1 VDALLIGTGGSRGW
15 PEPGCSCASCR
26 RAAAAGPGRAAG
38 QVLIDGTVRLGPGQP
53 PRSLQSP
60 RSPPDGPGGP
70 AGYQVRAV
78 PGGWDITG
86 PDGGRLLASAGPGLV
101 PELDDAAAPFDIA
114 LLDMLASPAQLG
126 LLRARGLLRPST
138 AVTAMYADHRV
149 TSAEELARRCRV
161 WGVEPG
167 RDGMVVSGPR
177 PVLAG
182 TGPARPQRTLI
193 IGGARSGKSREAEL
207 RLSGEPAVTYLA
219 AGPWP
224 GESPAGQSQPGESQP
239 GESQPGESQAGQSQ
253 AGQSQAGP
261 DGAPVGQQ
269 ADARWPDE
277 EWAARVA
284 AHRAGRPSWWRT
296 EESLDVA
303 GALRRG
309 TGALLIDGIGTWLAA
324 VMETVGMWADPPAAG
339 AADQLAGQV
348 EELIA
353 AWRQASGLVVAVTD
367 QVGEGLVPAY
377 PAGRA
382 FRDQLGWLNQRLAAE
397 SDLALQVV
405 AGRVVALPA

>member
-15 PEPGCSCASCR
+15 PQPGCSCASCR
-26 RAAAAGPGRAAG
+26 RVAAAGQGRAAS
-38 QVLIDGTVRLGPGQP
+38 QVLIDGTLRLAPGQP
-53 PRSLQSP
+53 PRF
-60 RSPPDGPGGP
+60 PPTGS
-70 AGYQVRAV
+70 AGYQVRPV

-86 PDGGRLLASAGPGLV
+86 PGGGRLLASAGPGLV

-114 LLDMLASPAQLG
+114 LLDMLATPAQLG
-126 LLRARGLLRPST
+126 LLRARGLVRSST

-161 WGVEPG
+161 WGIEPG

-177 PVLAG
+177 SVPG
-182 TGPARPQRTLI
+182 RPGPACAHRTLI

-219 AGPWP
+219 AGPR
-224 GESPAGQSQPGESQP
+224 AGRF
-239 GESQPGESQAGQSQ
+239 QAGQ
-253 AGQSQAGP
+253 AP
-261 DGAPVGQQ
+261 DS
-269 ADARWPDE
+269 
-277 EWAARVA
+277 EWEDRVA
-284 AHRAGRPSWWRT
+284 AHRAGRPGWWRT

-303 GALRRG
+303 GALRRDA
-309 TGALLIDGIGTWLAA
+309 GALLIDGIGTWLAA
-324 VMETVGMWADPPAAG
+324 VMETAGMWAEPPAAG
-339 AADQLAGQV
+339 AAGRLAAQI

-353 AWRQASGLVVAVTD
+353 AWRQAGGLVVAVTD

-382 FRDQLGWLNQRLAAE
+382 FRDQLGWLNQRLAAD

>member
-1 VDALLIGTGGSRGW
+1 MDALLIGTGGSRGW
-15 PEPGCSCASCR
+15 PEPGCSCASCC

-38 QVLIDGTVRLGPGQP
+38 QVLIDGTVRLVPGQP
-53 PRSLQSP
+53 PQSSP
-60 RSPPDGPGGP
+60 RTGPGGP
-70 AGYQVRAV
+70 AGYRVRPV

-101 PELDDAAAPFDIA
+101 PELDDAAAHFDIA
-114 LLDMLASPAQLG
+114 LLDLLASPAQLG
-126 LLRARGLLRPST
+126 LLRARGLVRRST
-138 AVTAMYADHRV
+138 AVAAMYADHRV

-167 RDGMVVSGPR
+167 RDGMLVSGPR
-177 PVLAG
+177 PVPADDQ
-182 TGPARPQRTLI
+182 GPAGPHRTLI

-219 AGPWP
+219 AGPW
-224 GESPAGQSQPGESQP
+224 AGQ
-239 GESQPGESQAGQSQ
+239 A
-253 AGQSQAGP
+253 P
-261 DGAPVGQQ
+261 DT
-269 ADARWPDE
+269 
-277 EWAARVA
+277 EWADRVA
-284 AHRAGRPSWWRT
+284 AHRAGRPIWWRT

-309 TGALLIDGIGTWLAA
+309 AGALLIDGIGTWLAA
-324 VMETVGMWADPPAAG
+324 VMETAGMWADPPAAQASDRL
-339 AADQLAGQV
+339 AAKI

-367 QVGEGLVPAY
+367 QVGEGLVPTY

-397 SDLALQVV
+397 SDLALQMV